1 MGRRLRDLA
10 ERAIRDAQESG
21 DPLNYRERYALL
33 ALANFLKDKRGETWT
48 SDARIAK
55 RVHMSADGYYRARL
69 ELMRRGLME
78 HTKGGGQGFG
88 DNEYR
93 MFPSSAE
100 SAGGTSA
107 DSAEDVGGVS
117 EPTSADT
124 TETSADTTETSADT
138 TETSA
143 DTTETS
149 ADTADRSLITLTAL
163 KDPSTY
169 VASASPPRDQNRSM
183 KIVEDGEAITD
194 GIAAAVV
201 ANIDGPPLGEDFSE
215 DHRRAEIDR
224 LREASSDA

>member
-1 MGRRLRDLA
+1 
-10 ERAIRDAQESG
+10 
-21 DPLNYRERYALL
+21 
-33 ALANFLKDKRGETWT
+33 
-48 SDARIAK
+48 
-55 RVHMSADGYYRARL
+55 MSADGYYRARL

-93 MFPSSAE
+93 MFPSSAD
-100 SAGGTSA
+100 SAEGTSA

-117 EPTSADT
+117 EP
-124 TETSADTTETSADT
+124 TSADTTETSADT